1 METISVFIIS
11 SSDVRCFDLYLI
23 NMFMKSRKVERCT
36 DNMFKLL
43 FYCLPI
49 TVEDLNL

>member
-1 METISVFIIS
+1 METMSVFINS
-11 SSDVRCFDLYLI
+11 SSDMHYFDLYLI

-49 TVEDLNL
+49 TVKDLNL